1 VHNAIAGPA
10 AKVRRAAES
19 RAGQHTTGGR
29 ADGHLHIQYV
39 HDNQRSLYRREQHDT
54 GADHRLCIVGA
65 DFLPDGF
72 HTGRFP
78 TVVRYARPDTQ
89 EAWQGDRH
97 VPVGQQL
104 GHVGHQHAGE
114 VSGRFAPHTA
124 SLLRPVGVD
133 HHHARVHATGHILQ
147 VSLDRVP
154 VRDLEAIVQDQTVVH
169 VRAALS
175 ALPPLPKPYH
185 KIV

>member
-1 VHNAIAGPA
+1 VPNAIAGSA
-10 AKVRRAAES
+10 AEVRRAAES

-29 ADGHLHIQYV
+29 ADGHVHIQYV
-39 HDNQRSLYRREQHDT
+39 HDNQRSLYRGEQHNTGSDHRVRIA
-54 GADHRLCIVGA
+54 GADL
-65 DFLPDGF
+65 LPDGI

-78 TVVRYARPDTQ
+78 AVVRYARPDTQ
-89 EAWQGDRH
+89 EARKGDRH

-114 VSGRFAPHTA
+114 VSGRFTPHTA
-124 SLLRPVGVD
+124 SFLRPVGVD

-154 VRDLEAIVQDQTVVH
+154 VRDLEAIVQNQTVVH
-169 VRAALS
+169 VRAARS
-175 ALPPLPKPYH
+175 APPPFPKPYH